1 MRMNR
6 RAFSL
11 APTVSAPPAVEE
23 HDVILFS
30 LTTGENYTG
39 GAWPDGVYGRYAP
52 GTTVIVDLEDDYNV
66 NGIDKV
72 EPYDTNI
79 GATID
84 DVTFEGS
91 FAVRFTMPAFDVA
104 VLIDTNYQ

>member
-11 APTVSAPPAVEE
+11 APTVSAPPAVGEYS
-23 HDVILFS
+23 VILFS
-30 LTTGENYTG
+30 MTTGEDYTS

-66 NGIDKV
+66 NAIDGV
-72 EPYDTNI
+72 EPYDVGT
-79 GATID
+79 GAAID
-84 DVTFEGS
+84 DVAYEGS

-104 VLIDTNYQ
+104 VLIETNY

>member
-11 APTVSAPPAVEE
+11 VPTASAPPAVGEYS
-23 HDVILFS
+23 VILFS
-30 LTTGENYTG
+30 LTTGEDYAS
-39 GAWPDGVYGRYAP
+39 GAWPNGVYGRYAP

-66 NGIDKV
+66 NSIDKV
-72 EPYDTNI
+72 EPYDTNV

-84 DVTFEGS
+84 DVAFEGS

-104 VLIDTNYQ
+104 VLIETNYQ